1 MIEQN
6 QWEKERNGVEGSDNP
21 NSSST
26 DSVARTNDGVNKDV
40 KENLTDRTSEDTDFR
55 KEDLDT
61 EKST

>member
-6 QWEKERNGVEGSDNP
+6 QWEKERNRVEDSDNP